1 MPHHLR
7 SGFTLLEVL
16 VAISIMSVIGM
27 FTWQTIASTTTVRV
41 VLEHD
46 RSRTREIDNA
56 LNRLEREISLAFL
69 TQSTAASTAISA
81 LPEV

>member
-1 MPHHLR
+1 MPQHLR
-7 SGFTLLEVL
+7 AGFTLLEVL

-46 RSRTREIDNA
+46 RSRTRKA
-56 LNRLEREISLAFL
+56 
-69 TQSTAASTAISA
+69 
-81 LPEV
+81 